1 MLIVLDDAVLPA
13 DAAAL
18 SSAGRDALENLA
30 KGAYEGNHMVTGSR
44 KLLLRLKRLKAVLG
58 APTCDRFTYLSFEV
72 NDAARLRHEVR
83 SLLIVHEVGYAPRID
98 RPAVALPGDPIV
110 FRVGLD
116 YFARTAR
123 IQPTQV
129 IGEDQRD
136 ADFFS
141 RLASAFALRH
151 PGIVSATVPVAGG
164 GVNTDRV
171 LIAKAP
177 HQIVLCVVDTDQD
190 TPQAPPKD
198 TARRAIDA
206 GETLRLQAHVAD
218 VYVLR
223 CRELENM
230 LPKTLV
236 LAALPDTGERQERD
250 KVERAAQFL
259 GRFDYTDLKAVASKH
274 ILKWVSIYLERV
286 PDQDLAAH
294 CFQQDIHPAMAELA
308 ATLWSFGLAPVRGS
322 T

>member
-13 DAAAL
+13 DPTAL
-18 SSAGRDALENLA
+18 SAAGRDALENLA

-44 KLLLRLKRLKAVLG
+44 RLLVRLKHLRAVLG
-58 APTCDRFTYLSFEV
+58 APTCDRFTYLSFQI
-72 NDAARLRHEVR
+72 NDAARLRYEVR
-83 SLLIVHEVGYAPRID
+83 SLVVVHEVGYPPRIEE
-98 RPAVALPGDPIV
+98 PAIVQPGDPAV
-110 FRVGLD
+110 FHVGLE

-129 IGEDQRD
+129 LGEDQRD
-136 ADFFS
+136 ASFFR

-151 PGIVSATVPVAGG
+151 PGVVSALVPVAGG
-164 GVNTDRV
+164 GLNTDRV
-171 LIAKAP
+171 LNAQAAQ
-177 HQIVLCVVDTDQD
+177 QIVLCVVDTDQD
-190 TPQAPPKD
+190 TPEAPPQG

-206 GETLRLQAHVAD
+206 GKTLKQRAHIAD

-236 LAALPDTGERQERD
+236 LAALPVAGERQERD
-250 KVERAAQFL
+250 KVERAAHLL
-259 GRFDYTDLKAVASKH
+259 GRFDYTDLKSVASKH
-274 ILKWVSIYLERV
+274 ILRWVDTHLEDL
-286 PDQDLAAH
+286 PDHDLAAH
-294 CFQQDIHPAMAELA
+294 CFPQDVHPAVIELA
-308 ATLWSFGLAPVRGS
+308 TTLWSFGLAPVRGS